1 MKRFARAAAAA
12 LFGLGA
18 LGHAEL
24 ARACS
29 VCQAGDPRYSS
40 AGSTVQEQGGFSFYL
55 EYQGWRKTSG
65 LLPEE
70 PGEPAPPG
78 REVNESQMLTAYLSY
93 TPLDRLTLTL
103 HVPFRFNENI
113 EEPLEEERSRNT
125 LTGFG
130 DLAVT
135 GSYLLWRSREVL
147 PDSWVEGRVF
157 LKAPTGNDSRKVNG
171 EFDPHLQLGT
181 GSWDYGFGLAAAH
194 RTSWGSLYASVFE
207 RINSQGA
214 LDYRFGNNTLVNLA
228 VEAPLGHLLGAP
240 TFDFLTP
247 GFELNFRYAPYDEFG
262 GEIYRDS
269 GGSVLYATPSVRI
282 RLPWFEGRQ
291 APSLR
296 FAVQLPV
303 TQSWLH
309 GQQHEGPVWSTG
321 LAFAF

>member
-12 LFGLGA
+12 LLGLGA

-29 VCQAGDPRYSS
+29 VCRQETPRYSS

-78 REVNESQMLTAYLSY
+78 REVDESQMLTAYLSY

-147 PDSWVEGRVF
+147 PDSGRGARLPEGPDGKRQQEGQRRVRSPPPARHR
-157 LKAPTGNDSRKVNG
+157 LV
-171 EFDPHLQLGT
+171 
-181 GSWDYGFGLAAAH
+181 GLRLRPRGRH

-207 RINSQGA
+207 RINPQGA
-214 LDYRFGNNTLVNLA
+214 LDYRFGNDTLR
-228 VEAPLGHLLGAP
+228 EPRGRGAP
-240 TFDFLTP
+240 RSSARRPDARPPHAGLRAELPLRALRRVRRRDLP
-247 GFELNFRYAPYDEFG
+247 GQRRLRALRDAFG
-262 GEIYRDS
+262 PAS
-269 GGSVLYATPSVRI
+269 GSPGSRG
-282 RLPWFEGRQ
+282 GRRPRCASQ
-291 APSLR
+291 CRSP
-296 FAVQLPV
+296 
-303 TQSWLH
+303 
-309 GQQHEGPVWSTG
+309 
-321 LAFAF
+321 